1 MITLRK
7 ANESPLKIRIAIPLP
22 RIFGLTGTAFLN
34 SFTSATTHKESQDH
48 AARRPPLSDI
58 SKYAPTFD
66 TVVLPVYERL
76 AKSHK
81 RFHHTDSV
89 AVARTLPNSLTSRVL
104 TVSGCSSV
112 QYRLSSRTNLRSPST
127 LKIRVPFVRTGTAS
141 PFTSSLTS
149 APTTNNNAY

>member
-1 MITLRK
+1 MRTCRCQQVVLEDRIKYWEQQNANCHNIGPWPWRCRRK
-7 ANESPLKIRIAIPLP
+7 KVGSHPANESPLKIRIAIPLP

-34 SFTSATTHKESQDH
+34 SFTNATTHKESQDH

-104 TVSGCSSV
+104 IVSGCK
-112 QYRLSSRTNLRSPST
+112 
-127 LKIRVPFVRTGTAS
+127 KIQ
-141 PFTSSLTS
+141 
-149 APTTNNNAY
+149 